1 MLIRLHCV
9 LAGRDAR
16 LDITTPRK
24 ALWCL
29 GVSGSPATHG
39 VSRFRLG
46 GVRAAD
52 RTTLSQVT
60 VFKADDD
67 CVGSPMWRV
76 IYQLGPKQSGVDVP
90 GDVSDNGCAA
100 GTSPRKRSPV
110 PLRTVSG
117 RAIARPWHC
126 RLGAVASAL
135 QQPMPMFALM
145 AAFDRGS
152 VVGGRFQAVRG
163 TGTPR
168 GRIHRA
174 QRPCG
179 RQSQEGRSCRWR
191 PARRH
196 PARRRGSRR

>member
-1 MLIRLHCV
+1 MV
-9 LAGRDAR
+9 LLFDAEDAR
-16 LDITTPRK
+16 LDITTPRI

-29 GVSGSPATHG
+29 VVSGSPATHR
-39 VSRFRLG
+39 VSRFRHG

-52 RTTLSQVT
+52 WTTQSQVT
-60 VFKADDD
+60 VLKADDD

-76 IYQLGPKQSGVDVP
+76 ICQRGPKQSGVDVP

-126 RLGAVASAL
+126 RLGAVAAAL
-135 QQPMPMFALM
+135 QQPMPTFAFM
-145 AAFDRGS
+145 TAFDRGC

-168 GRIHRA
+168 GRTHRS
-174 QRPCG
+174 QRPG
-179 RQSQEGRSCRWR
+179 GWRFQEGRSCRWR
-191 PARRH
+191 PARRR
-196 PARRRGSRR
+196 PARGRESRR